1 MNAVAVPTV
10 ALTSTSV
17 PAPTQKREAKTDGET
32 PNKGLGII
40 SKMEKKQ
47 CPHCPKS
54 FKNVQEHITKMHSH
68 YRFVCDDNNEIAVFR
83 NDVLITTKLRESGTG
98 WIENDDPYIL
108 YQNND
113 DYEAWVNVE
122 TFEIKLYKLK
132 FGLDTSE
139 NIEVF
144 MKSQI
149 VEMTEKFK
157 QSLKE
162 DKPP

>member
-32 PNKGLGII
+32 PKQTDSI
-40 SKMEKKQ
+40 MEKKQ

-54 FKNVQEHITKMHSH
+54 FKNIQEHITKMHSH

-83 NDVLITTKLRESGTG
+83 NDVLITTKLGGSGNG
-98 WIENDDPYIL
+98 WIEDDTYIL
-108 YQNND
+108 YQNNN
-113 DYEAWVNVE
+113 DYEAWVNIE
-122 TFEIKLYKLK
+122 TFEIKLYKFK
-132 FGLDTSE
+132 FGLETSE

-162 DKPP
+162 DTSP